1 MYKIEYT
8 REFFHDLENIYN
20 YIALDSLYYARKTIK
35 EIYERIDTLRHSP
48 YMWRKVPELDLNSIR
63 EIIYKSYRIIFE
75 INDICKTVIL
85 QTIIHGKRDFNSTYH
100 YKI

>member
-1 MYKIEYT
+1 MYKIKYT

-20 YIALDSLYYARKTIK
+20 YISLDSLYYARKTIK
-35 EIYERIDTLRHSP
+35 EIP
-48 YMWRKVPELDLNSIR
+48 DLNSIR

>member
-1 MYKIEYT
+1 
-8 REFFHDLENIYN
+8 
-20 YIALDSLYYARKTIK
+20 
-35 EIYERIDTLRHSP
+35 
-48 YMWRKVPELDLNSIR
+48 MWRKVPELDLNSIR

-85 QTIIHGKRDFNSTYH
+85 QTIIHGKRDFNSKYH